1 METSESLQEVFW
13 LELQRKIDN
22 YKSSGMIEN
31 CQESFFLKCTH
42 KTPQKTFQTNEQ
54 SVNRKNLVHQCRSWL
69 MLYYV
74 SKYFMVHWSAKLQG
88 LAQCSIL
95 YTIQQCFNTFLR
107 FLINTNIR
115 RQFVNCSSLNLL
127 VFITVLYLRIAY
139 ENLVRTIKH
148 SLTVTFHLILLDKF
162 LWIANRGDH
171 KLSWPESEHVNKFCS
186 KLILNLW
193 KK

>member
-1 METSESLQEVFW
+1 MRESWKHLKACKKSAWLKIAKKVFF
-13 LELQRKIDN
+13 KNAPI
-22 YKSSGMIEN
+22 KP
-31 CQESFFLKCTH
+31 
-42 KTPQKTFQTNEQ
+42 PQKTFQTNEQ

-95 YTIQQCFNTFLR
+95 YTIQQCFNTFR
-107 FLINTNIR
+107 FLINTKIR